1 MSPGHCKPLSLVFRE
16 CESWGGRV
24 GVEKGREG
32 KAKMLRDAETEM
44 ETDTTRGC
52 RDRQER
58 RE

>member
-1 MSPGHCKPLSLVFRE
+1 M
-16 CESWGGRV
+16 
-24 GVEKGREG
+24 EKGREG